1 MAKRP
6 NQKQKQDRYAYG
18 APAVNS
24 YRDME
29 MGDPRKLRPRPLEAK
44 TEAQGR
50 YLSAM
55 TSSTIVFG
63 LGPAGTGKTYCAAAW
78 AAEKLLDKKIS
89 RIIITRPNIEVGTP
103 MGFLPGELEEKYAP
117 YLAPFRAVMIERMGI
132 GAYETGLKNEK
143 ICPEPLGYMRGKTF
157 DDAVV
162 ILDEAQNCTPA
173 EMKMFL
179 TRIGKNCTVIIDGDP
194 QQQDIPGTSGLTDA
208 VRRLAHLE
216 DVMVVEFDED
226 DIVRSGIVREILRA
240 YRN

>member
-6 NQKQKQDRYAYG
+6 NQKQKQDRYACG

-29 MGDPRKLRPRPLEAK
+29 MGDPRKLRPRPLEAQ

-89 RIIITRPNIEVGTP
+89 RIIITRPNVEVGTP

-117 YLAPFRAVMIERMGI
+117 YLAPFRSVMIERMGI

-194 QQQDIPGTSGLTDA
+194 QQQDIPGTSGLADA